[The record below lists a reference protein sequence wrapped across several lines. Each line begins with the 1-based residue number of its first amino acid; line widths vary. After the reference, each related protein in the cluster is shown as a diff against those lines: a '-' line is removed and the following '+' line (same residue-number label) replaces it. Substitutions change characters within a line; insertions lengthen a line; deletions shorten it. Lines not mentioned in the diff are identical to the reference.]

1 MMIIYTDR
9 AADMITGKI
18 NAEKRSLQVQGNALE
33 SLTSS
38 DIDTIGFLLDGLQNM
53 CFDKFQFF

>member
-9 AADMITGKI
+9 ATDMITGKI

-38 DIDTIGFLLDGLQNM
+38 DIDTMGFLLDGLQNM
-53 CFDKFQFF
+53 CFD

>member
-1 MMIIYTDR
+1 MIIYTDR
-9 AADMITGKI
+9 ATDMITGKI

-38 DIDTIGFLLDGLQNM
+38 DIDTMGFLLDGLQNM
-53 CFDKFQFF
+53 CFDKCQFF